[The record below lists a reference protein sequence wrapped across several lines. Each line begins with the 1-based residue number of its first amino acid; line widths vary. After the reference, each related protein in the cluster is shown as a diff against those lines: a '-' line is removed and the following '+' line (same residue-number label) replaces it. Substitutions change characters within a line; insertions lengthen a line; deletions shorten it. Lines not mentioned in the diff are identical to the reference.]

1 MSLVGQ
7 SIGGPPRTPIPA
19 LESAGQSNR
28 VELFGEFRRRH
39 IRSRASDAATDF
51 SRIEKISASN
61 YWARLKSSDM
71 MTDGFLNYLVC
82 EPVSRSS
89 SKCFK
94 TDRSR
99 IQWTQAS
106 STPTHSHSDEDI
118 PSTSLVDGNSLT
130 LGTVEASDT
139 ETGNMCAICL
149 DELKSELRTLRCKHT
164 FHKDCI
170 EKWFTAQDDHRSII
184 KTCPN
189 CRTKVKLTFHQ
200 VLRPYW
206 ELMTGLPGV
215 CKIIWTHRNELRL
228 LFLVTNFF

>member
-1 MSLVGQ
+1 MVHLVLLLILVGQ

-28 VELFGEFRRRH
+28 VEL
-39 IRSRASDAATDF
+39 
-51 SRIEKISASN
+51 SASFV
-61 YWARLKSSDM
+61 ADTSALEPPTLQPTSQGSRKSVLAII
-71 MTDGFLNYLVC
+71 G
-82 EPVSRSS
+82 PGSS
-89 SKCFK
+89 HQQEQLEVFK
-94 TDRSR
+94 ETDRPVEFNGHR
-99 IQWTQAS
+99 AS

-149 DELKSELRTLRCKHT
+149 DELESELRTLRCKHT